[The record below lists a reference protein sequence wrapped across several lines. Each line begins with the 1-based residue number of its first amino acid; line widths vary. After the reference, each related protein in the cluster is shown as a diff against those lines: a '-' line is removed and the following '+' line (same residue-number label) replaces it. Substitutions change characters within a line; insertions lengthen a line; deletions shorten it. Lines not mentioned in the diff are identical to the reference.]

1 MATDDCRCRLYDS
14 EHPVPGTAGQ
24 PELYTGTY
32 GQVEADWTLTQ
43 QLSFLVQAVYF
54 DVSDVIVRAGG
65 HNSTYLGVQLA
76 YGW

>member
-1 MATDDCRCRLYDS
+1 MATDDCRRRLYDS
-14 EHPVPGTAGQ
+14 EHPEPASAGQ
-24 PELYTGTY
+24 ADPIRGTY
-32 GQVEADWTLTQ
+32 GQVEVDWTLTP

-54 DVSDVIVRAGG
+54 DVSDVILRAGG